1 MPPVAV
7 CCNRGHLVK
16 SAGALLFFF
25 LFVYLSSAVYLS
37 ALLEHKHGHSHNTV
51 VAHGVRIDN
60 LSVLLVQ

>member
-16 SAGALLFFF
+16 SAGALLFF